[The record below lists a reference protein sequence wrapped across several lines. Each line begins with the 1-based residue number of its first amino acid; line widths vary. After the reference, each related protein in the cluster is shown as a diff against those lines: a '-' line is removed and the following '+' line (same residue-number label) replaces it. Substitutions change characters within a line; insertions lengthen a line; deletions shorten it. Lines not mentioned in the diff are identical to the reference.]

1 MMKSILYFTVLSAF
15 FSLPIRSQEIQTLT
29 IENCYAL
36 ASEHYPLAKQREL
49 ILKSRDYS
57 IENISKGYLPQVNI
71 VGQASYQSEVTQVPI
86 QLPNTTIPVLDKDQ
100 YKIYGEINQVVYD
113 GGMIKQQKLSQES
126 KSLVEAQKLEV
137 ELYKLKERINDL
149 YFGILLVNEQL
160 RQNALKKDDIALG
173 IKKTEAQL
181 ANGTVFRSSLDILK
195 AEYLTVSQQ
204 TLTLLSNKKAYLN
217 MLALFLNKPLDDNTL
232 LVTPVPP
239 VLSTQNNRP
248 ELGLFEQQAKNI
260 DIQQQAITIKNIPK
274 LNLFFQGGMGKPAL
288 NMLSNDFE
296 AYYIGGIRLNW
307 SLFGYYTQR
316 KEKDLLNIN
325 KEDISIQKETFLFNT
340 NYQLQQQ
347 NEEISRLSGYLISDQ
362 EIISLRGSIKKAA
375 LAQLENGVSTTSDY
389 LREVNAE
396 DTARQNKILH
406 QIQLLAAQ
414 YKVRLTQGN

>member
-1 MMKSILYFTVLSAF
+1 MKSILYFTVLSAF

-49 ILKSRDYS
+49 ILKSRDYN

-248 ELGLFEQQAKNI
+248 ELGLFEQQTKNI

-347 NEEISRLSGYLISDQ
+347 NEEISRLSGYLRSDQ

>member
-1 MMKSILYFTVLSAF
+1 MKSILYFTVLSAF

-49 ILKSRDYS
+49 ILKSRDYN

-232 LVTPVPP
+232 LITPVPP

>member
-15 FSLPIRSQEIQTLT
+15 FSLPIRSQETQTLT

-248 ELGLFEQQAKNI
+248 ELGLFEQQTKNI

-274 LNLFFQGGMGKPAL
+274 LNFFFQGGMGKPAL

>member
-1 MMKSILYFTVLSAF
+1 MKSILYFTVLSAF
-15 FSLPIRSQEIQTLT
+15 FSLPIRSLEIQTLT

-347 NEEISRLSGYLISDQ
+347 NEEISRLSGYLRSDQ

>member
-1 MMKSILYFTVLSAF
+1 MKSILYFTVLSAF

-86 QLPNTTIPVLDKDQ
+86 QLPNTAIPVLDKDQ

-325 KEDISIQKETFLFNT
+325 KEDINIQKETFLFNT

>member
-1 MMKSILYFTVLSAF
+1 MKSILYFTVLSAF

-160 RQNALKKDDIALG
+160 KQNALKKDDIALG

>member
-1 MMKSILYFTVLSAF
+1 MKSILYFTVLSAF

-195 AEYLTVSQQ
+195 AENLTVSQQ

-248 ELGLFEQQAKNI
+248 ELGLFEQQTKNI

-347 NEEISRLSGYLISDQ
+347 NEEISRLSGYLRSDQ

>member
-1 MMKSILYFTVLSAF
+1 MKSILYFTVLSAF

>member
-1 MMKSILYFTVLSAF
+1 MKSILYFTVLSAF

-232 LVTPVPP
+232 LITPVPP

-347 NEEISRLSGYLISDQ
+347 NEEISRLSGYLRSDQ

>member
-1 MMKSILYFTVLSAF
+1 MKSILYFTVLSAF

-181 ANGTVFRSSLDILK
+181 ANGTIFRSSLDILK

-325 KEDISIQKETFLFNT
+325 KEDINIQKETFLFNT

>member
-1 MMKSILYFTVLSAF
+1 MKSILYFTVLSAF
-15 FSLPIRSQEIQTLT
+15 FSLPIRSQETQTLT

-248 ELGLFEQQAKNI
+248 ELGLFEQQTKNI

-274 LNLFFQGGMGKPAL
+274 LNFFFQGGMGKPAL

>member
-1 MMKSILYFTVLSAF
+1 MKSILYFTVLSAF
-15 FSLPIRSQEIQTLT
+15 FSQPIRSQEIQTLT

-49 ILKSRDYS
+49 ILKSRDYN

-86 QLPNTTIPVLDKDQ
+86 QLPNTAIPVLDKDQ

>member
-1 MMKSILYFTVLSAF
+1 MKSILYFTVLSAF

-86 QLPNTTIPVLDKDQ
+86 QLPNTAIPVLDKDQ

-248 ELGLFEQQAKNI
+248 ELGLFEQQTKNI

>member
-1 MMKSILYFTVLSAF
+1 MKSILYFTVLSAF

-86 QLPNTTIPVLDKDQ
+86 QLPNTAIPVLDKDQ

-232 LVTPVPP
+232 LITPVPP

>member
-1 MMKSILYFTVLSAF
+1 MKSILYFTVLSAF
-15 FSLPIRSQEIQTLT
+15 FSLPIRSQETQTLT

-49 ILKSRDYS
+49 ILKSRDYN

-248 ELGLFEQQAKNI
+248 ELGLFEQQTKNI

-274 LNLFFQGGMGKPAL
+274 LNFFFQGGMGKPAL

>member
-1 MMKSILYFTVLSAF
+1 MKSILYFTVLSAF

-86 QLPNTTIPVLDKDQ
+86 QLPNTAIPVLDKDQ

>member
-1 MMKSILYFTVLSAF
+1 MKSILYFTVLSAF

-49 ILKSRDYS
+49 ILKSRDYN

-195 AEYLTVSQQ
+195 AENLTVSQQ

-248 ELGLFEQQAKNI
+248 ELGLFEQQTKNI